1 MLRKGFT
8 WRWYIDL
15 WADDRM
21 LHAFRNRL
29 LVAFAVVIIAVIVG
43 TAAAI
48 LINSVS
54 GRLRTTLQD
63 MMIAT
68 ILIPGVMI
76 GIPTMIMWTMI
87 GGVLFGVDR
96 PWPFIPGLHLGTWA
110 QLSYITVLARLQSFD
125 AGPEEAALDHGA
137 TQAQAQRE
145 EELAELTGTT

>member
-1 MLRKGFT
+1 
-8 WRWYIDL
+8 
-15 WADDRM
+15 M

-87 GGVLFGVDR
+87 GGASCSAPTG
-96 PWPFIPGLHLGTWA
+96 PGRSSPA
-110 QLSYITVLARLQSFD
+110 
-125 AGPEEAALDHGA
+125 
-137 TQAQAQRE
+137 
-145 EELAELTGTT
+145 

>member
-1 MLRKGFT
+1 
-8 WRWYIDL
+8 
-15 WADDRM
+15 M

-29 LVAFAVVIIAVIVG
+29 LVALAVVIIAVIVG

-87 GGVLFGVDR
+87 GGVLFGADR
-96 PWPFIPGLHLGTWA
+96 PWPFIPGLSAPFRYSASRVSTNAECGSA
-110 QLSYITVLARLQSFD
+110 SASITSK
-125 AGPEEAALDHGA
+125 
-137 TQAQAQRE
+137 
-145 EELAELTGTT
+145 

>member
-1 MLRKGFT
+1 MRLFLFDRIVPLAVMSGAAFNASKPPSIVLRKGFT

-21 LHAFRNRL
+21 LHAFRNGL
-29 LVAFAVVIIAVIVG
+29 LVALAVAIIAVIVG

-54 GRLRTTLQD
+54 GRLRATLQD

-76 GIPTMIMWTMI
+76 GISTMIMWTMI
-87 GGVLFGVDR
+87 GGASCSAPTG
-96 PWPFIPGLHLGTWA
+96 PGRSSPA
-110 QLSYITVLARLQSFD
+110 
-125 AGPEEAALDHGA
+125 
-137 TQAQAQRE
+137 
-145 EELAELTGTT
+145 